1 MMMAR
6 CCRCPTSVPVGVF
19 DNRHAPYKNYAYLR
33 NDFLIVYWF
42 IQPAKYCQPAKPADS
57 IYRA

>member
-33 NDFLIVYWF
+33 NDPF
-42 IQPAKYCQPAKPADS
+42 ICSLMVSLVS
-57 IYRA
+57 ILYVALEEVS